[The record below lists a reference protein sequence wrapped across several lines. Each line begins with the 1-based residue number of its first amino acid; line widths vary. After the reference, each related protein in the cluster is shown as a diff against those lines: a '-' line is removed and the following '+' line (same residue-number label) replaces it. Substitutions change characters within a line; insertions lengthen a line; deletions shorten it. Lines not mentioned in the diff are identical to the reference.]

1 MWLSGCKK
9 QPTKKT
15 KENMLAL
22 VQAERI
28 PRGAI
33 WSHMAT
39 NTCQCLFF
47 FPPKPIHAQTLS
59 TSTEHIHQRESY
71 RKPILNLDKI
81 ALAGWIIYS
90 CTSPTGL
97 PPVTDRRSHLQPGE
111 AS

>member
-39 NTCQCLFF
+39 NTCQCFF
-47 FPPKPIHAQTLS
+47 FFSSKANSCTD
-59 TSTEHIHQRESY
+59 TEHIHRAHPPKGKLQKTNPES
-71 RKPILNLDKI
+71 
-81 ALAGWIIYS
+81 G
-90 CTSPTGL
+90 
-97 PPVTDRRSHLQPGE
+97 
-111 AS
+111 

>member
-33 WSHMAT
+33 WSHMV
-39 NTCQCLFF
+39 
-47 FPPKPIHAQTLS
+47 TL
-59 TSTEHIHQRESY
+59 IRQ
-71 RKPILNLDKI
+71 
-81 ALAGWIIYS
+81 
-90 CTSPTGL
+90 GL
-97 PPVTDRRSHLQPGE
+97 
-111 AS
+111 